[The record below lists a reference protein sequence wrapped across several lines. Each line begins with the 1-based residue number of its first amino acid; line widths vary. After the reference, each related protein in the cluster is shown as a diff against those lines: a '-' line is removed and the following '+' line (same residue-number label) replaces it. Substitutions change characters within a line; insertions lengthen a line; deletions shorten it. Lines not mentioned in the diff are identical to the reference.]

1 MFKQIRPIFRFDVL
15 LIALELIRSNRD
27 AVREAREA
35 HLIHKENTLSHL
47 GKNRRNEAS
56 WYAILPSLLHQ

>member
-35 HLIHKENTLSHL
+35 HLIHKENTSHL

-56 WYAILPSLLHQ
+56 